1 VARRFGDDGHSA
13 KAIVASGEEWRN
25 MNDAIM
31 LCDFC
36 SGLDPAWR
44 YPARSFIAYCTP
56 DLAGES
62 VGDWAA
68 CECCHDLIEAN
79 DRAGLVQ
86 RSLDELVAKHPE
98 TKPAAA
104 VFHQH
109 LTELHDQFFAHRC
122 GAAAPVRENA
132 A

>member
-1 VARRFGDDGHSA
+1 
-13 KAIVASGEEWRN
+13 
-25 MNDAIM
+25 M
-31 LCDFC
+31 
-36 SGLDPAWR
+36 
-44 YPARSFIAYCTP
+44 
-56 DLAGES
+56 

-79 DRAGLVQ
+79 DGRGLVQ
-86 RSLDELVAKHPE
+86 RSLECSGGKAPE